1 MQLNI
6 PEPTEN
12 PENAQLYDAQLSQVS
27 QTTTENSQLLKHIEV
42 SPTTIKPQITGS
54 VDTTH
59 ISQPVENQ
67 IISNT
72 QKEEKQSE
80 INSNAH
86 LVSCQ

>member
-54 VDTTH
+54 VDNTH

>member
-1 MQLNI
+1 MNI

-12 PENAQLYDAQLSQVS
+12 PENAGNSRLSDAQLSQVS
-27 QTTTENSQLLKHIEV
+27 QTTENSQLLKHIEV
-42 SPTTIKPQITGS
+42 SPTTVNPQITGS
-54 VDTTH
+54 VDNTH